1 MQVRIEI
8 DVEPEE
14 LRRFLGLPDVSELQ
28 KDFVHALRD
37 KVGTAAGDFDVGSFL
52 RGNLDMLRSYYPTM
66 QRLLQAA
73 VGAGLHGGG
82 HSTTQEG
89 KSRPAAGTSRSA
101 RGKGGVAKD

>member
-37 KVGTAAGDFDVGSFL
+37 KVGTVASDFDVGSFL

-73 VGAGLHGGG
+73 AGAGLHGSG
-82 HSTTQEG
+82 HATAQQG
-89 KSRPAAGTSRSA
+89 KSRPAGGTSRSTP
-101 RGKGGVAKD
+101 GKGSAAKG